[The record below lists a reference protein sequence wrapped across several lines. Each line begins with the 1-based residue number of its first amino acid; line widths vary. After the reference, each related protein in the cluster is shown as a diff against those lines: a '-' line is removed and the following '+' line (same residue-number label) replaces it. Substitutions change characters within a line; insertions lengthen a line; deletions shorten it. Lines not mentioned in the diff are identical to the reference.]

1 MDFSVKRFALKKIL
15 IIRFSSIG
23 DIVLTT
29 PVVRCLKKQ
38 LPNVEVH
45 YLTKKS
51 FFPVIEHNPH
61 IDKIHCLQDN
71 LNATIED
78 LKAEEFDFI
87 IDLHKNI
94 RSKRVIRALKTKYS
108 AFPKLN
114 LKKWWFVRTKR
125 NCMPNIHIVDRYFEA
140 AKALGIKND
149 NLGLDYFTGIQEE
162 ISNLLPSNFEKYIA
176 IVCGGA
182 HATKQ
187 IPNEKIDYLC
197 SAIDSKILLIGG
209 KSDAE
214 AVRFL
219 EEKYPEKVFNACGK
233 FSLNQSAFLIE
244 HAQLVITPDTGM
256 MHIASAFKKKVFSVW
271 GNTVPEFG
279 MYPYIPQKKEN
290 VFIFEVK
297 GLPCRPCSKI
307 GYDKCP
313 KKHFNCMN
321 KNHWEQIVEQTKI
334 IRQD

>member
-51 FFPVIEHNPH
+51 FLPVIEHNPH
-61 IDKIHCLQDN
+61 IDKIHYLQDN
-71 LNATIED
+71 LKATIED
-78 LKAEEFDFI
+78 LKAENFDFI

-94 RSKRVIRALKTKYS
+94 RSKRVIRALKTKHS

-125 NCMPNIHIVDRYFEA
+125 NCMPDIHIVDRYFKA
-140 AKALGIKND
+140 AESLGIKND
-149 NLGLDYFTGIQEE
+149 NLGLDYFTGKQNE

-244 HAQLVITPDTGM
+244 HAQLIITPDTGM

-297 GLPCRPCSKI
+297 ELPCRPCSKI

-321 KNHWEQIVEQTKI
+321 KNQWELIVEQI
-334 IRQD
+334 NSSL